1 MPRFGTLGY
10 TLAMSR
16 FLTCFCLAAAA
27 SLGGLAQER
36 PLAIRNARVFDGER
50 VLDRATVI
58 VQGGLI
64 RSVGASAGMPRNAE
78 VVEGEG
84 FTLLPGLIDAH
95 VHTAVEGAGA
105 LRKALLFGVT
115 TVLDM
120 FHPVPAE
127 LAKLRQLALAEP
139 AQAADI
145 RSAGICATVTKG
157 HGTEYGFPIPV
168 IDRAE
173 DAQAFVDARIA
184 EGSDYIKIIHSAKPG
199 APETSPDL
207 VRALA
212 AAAHRRNKI
221 ALACIFNSREAV
233 EAIEAGVDGLAH
245 LFQNGSLDP
254 GFGALVASHHAFVI
268 PTASVVL
275 PACRP
280 KLDGAVFDDRYLA
293 PFLTPA
299 DVKNLKSLA
308 PFWAPTVCDAFGE
321 AIAQLK
327 AARVPILAGTDSP
340 NPATAY
346 GSGLH
351 GELRLL
357 VELGLT
363 PAEALASATSIP
375 ARIFHLED
383 RGRIEPGKRAD
394 LLLVEGNPLRDI
406 ESTRRISAI
415 WRGGQR
421 VQRDALQRAV
431 GPNAAPGN

>member
-1 MPRFGTLGY
+1 MGY
-10 TLAMSR
+10 TLAMFR
-16 FLTCFCLAAAA
+16 FVACIWLAAAA
-27 SLGGLAQER
+27 SAGCLAQAP

-58 VQGGLI
+58 AQGGLI
-64 RSVGASAGMPRNAE
+64 RSVGASVNIPGDAE
-78 VVEGEG
+78 VVDGEG
-84 FTLLPGLIDAH
+84 YTLLPGLIDAH

-127 LAKLRQLALAEP
+127 LAKLRQFAMAEP

-145 RSAGICATVTKG
+145 RSAGICATVPKG
-157 HGTEYGFPIPV
+157 HGTEFGPIPT

-199 APETSPDL
+199 VSETSPDL

-221 ALACIFNSREAV
+221 ALACVLSYQESV

-245 LFQNGSLDP
+245 LFQNGGLGP
-254 GFGALVASHHAFVI
+254 GFGRLLASHHGFVI

-280 KLDGAVFDDRYLA
+280 KLDAGIVEDRYLA

-299 DVKNLKSLA
+299 DVRNLKSSV
-308 PFWAPTVCDAFGE
+308 PFPAPTGCDAFGQ

-327 AARVPILAGTDSP
+327 AAHVPILAGTDSP
-340 NPATAY
+340 NPATSY
-346 GSGLH
+346 GGGLH

-363 PAEALASATSIP
+363 PAEALAAATSIP

-394 LLLVEGNPLRDI
+394 LLLVEGDPLRDI
-406 ESTRRISAI
+406 ESTRRISAV
-415 WRGGQR
+415 WRAGQR
-421 VQRDALQRAV
+421 VRREVLPRA
-431 GPNAAPGN
+431 AAHN